1 MHMWQVDLSGKVA
14 LVTGGARGIGA
25 ACCRALCAA
34 GAAVG
39 INYSG
44 SERGRQAG
52 ETLLRELR
60 GQGCR
65 AALLAA
71 DVTDAD
77 QVACLFTRLE
87 QELGLSEL
95 LVHSAGTTSRRTV
108 AELDVEEW
116 RRIVDVNLTGAFVVA
131 REAALAMQRA
141 GGGSM
146 VLVSSQT
153 AITGGGGGAH
163 YAASKAGLEGLMRHL
178 TRELLPQGIRVNAV
192 LPSTIDTELFRERY
206 PDAQEREAVAAQ
218 IPAKRLGTPEDIAD
232 AAVFLLSPR
241 ASYICGQSLIVDGGR
256 TYSR

>member
-1 MHMWQVDLSGKVA
+1 MQMWQIDLSGKVA

-25 ACCRALCAA
+25 ACCRALGAA

-52 ETLLRELR
+52 EALVEELR
-60 GQGCR
+60 GQGRR

-77 QVACLFTRLE
+77 QVATMFARLE
-87 QELGLSEL
+87 DELGLPEL

-116 RRIVDVNLTGAFVVA
+116 RRIVDVNLTWAFVVA
-131 REAALAMQRA
+131 REAVLAMQRA

-206 PDAQEREAVAAQ
+206 PDAREREAVGAQ
-218 IPAKRLGTPEDIAD
+218 IPAGRLGTPEDISD
-232 AAVFLLSPR
+232 AAVFLLSSR